1 MTESA
6 WTEDEVDLDGP
17 IRYRAWEGPGD
28 TTFVLLHGLGGSAIS
43 WTLVGGEL
51 ASLGRVLAPDL
62 VGFGETPR
70 AGRGTG
76 TMDQRR
82 VLARFLAERA
92 SGRTILVGNSW
103 GGLIAVVQ
111 AAVDP
116 ASVAGLVLTNSVYPP
131 IDRITPHPAVRGAFS
146 AYAMPRVGEFF
157 VGIRYRRLD
166 TERLVRAGF
175 RINAGDPRS
184 IPDGII
190 AAVVEQERR
199 RRDDPE
205 AVPAFLDAARSMIR
219 MSRRPDVGRRAFDGV
234 RCPTLVI
241 HGRRD
246 RLVPVGW
253 AEAELR
259 RHPTWRGRFLPDVG
273 HVPQL
278 EAPGRWLSAVADWS
292 SSVD

>member
-1 MTESA
+1 MAERGPTQ
-6 WTEDEVDLDGP
+6 DELDLDGP
-17 IRYRAWEGPGD
+17 IRYRSWEGPKD

-43 WTLVGGEL
+43 WSLVGGEL

-82 VLARFLAERA
+82 LVARFLNERA
-92 SGRTILVGNSW
+92 TGRTILVGNSW

-116 ASVAGLVLTNSVYPP
+116 SSVGGVVLTNSVYPP
-131 IDRITPHPAVRGAFS
+131 IERIAPHPAVRGAFS
-146 AYAMPRVGEFF
+146 AYAMPRVGEWF

-175 RINAGDPRS
+175 RINAADPRS
-184 IPDGII
+184 IPGEVI
-190 AAVVEQERR
+190 ASVVEQERR
-199 RRDDPE
+199 RRADPD
-205 AVPAFLDAARSMIR
+205 AAPAFLDAARSMIR

-278 EAPGRWLSAVADWS
+278 ESPGRWLSEVADWIG
-292 SSVD
+292 SVG